1 VARASG
7 PLLVVATTRPE
18 LAETHPGFGG
28 QAGEDLASISLRPLT
43 DGYSRELLA
52 SLTPTG
58 RLPDELGEEVLA
70 RAEGNPLFLEEL
82 VLHLAGPGTG
92 ALPDSLQAL
101 LAARIDALATA
112 DKRVLQRAAV
122 VGRVFWEDPVERD
135 LGRERVAVGLRSLER
150 RGFVVRR
157 PASSLPGQTELA
169 FRHALI
175 HEVAYRS
182 IPKVQR
188 ARAHAEVGTW
198 LEELA
203 GGRRDEFAELLAYHF
218 GAAADEETAAL
229 AWPEPADRQQVRARA
244 FRHLVQAGAAA
255 RRRFA
260 VVKAVELHEQAG
272 ALASTD
278 QERRVVLEE
287 LGDDQGSAYHGEEA
301 TAWWAQALAGARAD
315 PAGGADRARLCRK
328 LAWIMA
334 ATPGAFRSIP
344 DPAVVDQFVTEGLAA
359 ATDEL
364 SRAWLLLARGVSARL
379 WRGSE
384 PFGQGVEPDPVPIG
398 ERIADVEQ
406 ALAAGDADSDED
418 LVTAASSALKVLYGV
433 AGRYAEVLALGRRD
447 LEGLASVRSRLEQAD
462 ILRTAAV
469 NAIMIGG
476 QFEDGLGLARRSHE
490 LSAGADPH
498 QLMHAT
504 WPMLTALYHLGRWQE
519 LPPILDEH
527 VDAFRQ
533 DPAPGCSFVRDGP
546 VVGATVLA
554 HTGELDRARTLAA
567 VVGDPMADLD
577 TASAWQARFAIASGD
592 PEAAR
597 RISADKARER
607 RLYGPQ
613 HVHALLEALVA
624 LEDWPGVAELLPL
637 ARAAAVGNALL
648 APACDQAEGLAHAQA
663 GRTREAAQALRRAL
677 AWFERLGVPFEA
689 ARTRERLAAVEPP
702 GAARSLLEAALAT
715 YERLGCAPRGRA
727 VRARL
732 RAPS

>member
-1 VARASG
+1 MAPS
-7 PLLVVATTRPE
+7 T
-18 LAETHPGFGG
+18 
-28 QAGEDLASISLRPLT
+28 DLAQ
-43 DGYSRELLA
+43 GM
-52 SLTPTG
+52 
-58 RLPDELGEEVLA
+58 
-70 RAEGNPLFLEEL
+70 
-82 VLHLAGPGTG
+82 
-92 ALPDSLQAL
+92 
-101 LAARIDALATA
+101 LAAPGMCPGRC
-112 DKRVLQRAAV
+112 AA
-122 VGRVFWEDPVERD
+122 
-135 LGRERVAVGLRSLER
+135 S
-150 RGFVVRR
+150 
-157 PASSLPGQTELA
+157 
-169 FRHALI
+169 
-175 HEVAYRS
+175 
-182 IPKVQR
+182 
-188 ARAHAEVGTW
+188 GTW

-218 GAAADEETAAL
+218 GAAADEETAEL
-229 AWPEPADRQQVRARA
+229 AWPEPADRQQVRARG

-260 VVKAVELHEQAG
+260 VAKAVELHEQAG

-315 PAGGADRARLCRK
+315 PAGGAERARLCRK

-334 ATPGAFRSIP
+334 ATPGAFRS
-344 DPAVVDQFVTEGLAA
+344 V
-359 ATDEL
+359 
-364 SRAWLLLARGVSARL
+364 
-379 WRGSE
+379 
-384 PFGQGVEPDPVPIG
+384 PDPVPIG

-406 ALAAGDADSDED
+406 ALTAGDADGDED
-418 LVTAASSALKVLYGV
+418 LVTAASSALKVLSGV

-476 QFEDGLGLARRSHE
+476 QLEDGLGLARRSHE

-504 WPMLTALYHLGRWQE
+504 WPMLTALYHLGRWRE

-577 TASAWQARFAIASGD
+577 TASAWKARFAIASGD

-597 RISADKARER
+597 RISVDKARER

-624 LEDWPGVAELLPL
+624 LEDWPGVTELLPL
-637 ARAAAVGNALL
+637 ARAAVVGNALL
-648 APACDQAEGLAHAQA
+648 APACDRA
-663 GRTREAAQALRRAL
+663 GQDGARSR
-677 AWFERLGVPFEA
+677 
-689 ARTRERLAAVEPP
+689 ART
-702 GAARSLLEAALAT
+702 ARS
-715 YERLGCAPRGRA
+715 RGA
-727 VRARL
+727 Q
-732 RAPS
+732 PSRS

>member
-1 VARASG
+1 MVRSLFDEVVASGRPRLLTVVGTAGVGKSRLVADATEDMVALHPGTTVLRGRCLSAGRGITYWALGEMLREACGISLADPLETTQARCSSGLREILGRVGPAELDATVFALAATCGVPLPGSPLERLEPKAVADELARAWPRFATACAADGPALLVVEDLHWAGPELLETLELTVARASG

-18 LAETHPGFGG
+18 LADTHPGFGG

-43 DGYSRELLA
+43 DGHSRELLA

-135 LGRERVAVGLRSLER
+135 LGRERVAAGLRSLER

-260 VVKAVELHEQAG
+260 VAKAVELHEQAG
-272 ALASTD
+272 ALAATD

-287 LGDDQGSAYHGEEA
+287 LGDDQGSAYPRRGGDR
-301 TAWWAQALAGARAD
+301 LVGPGARRRPGRPRRRRRPGTALPQAGLDHGRD
-315 PAGGADRARLCRK
+315 PRRL
-328 LAWIMA
+328 
-334 ATPGAFRSIP
+334 PVDP

-384 PFGQGVEPDPVPIG
+384 PFGQGANRTPCRSGSGSPTSSRPWPPA
-398 ERIADVEQ
+398 RP
-406 ALAAGDADSDED
+406 
-418 LVTAASSALKVLYGV
+418 TATRTWSP
-433 AGRYAEVLALGRRD
+433 RPPRR
-447 LEGLASVRSRLEQAD
+447 
-462 ILRTAAV
+462 
-469 NAIMIGG
+469 
-476 QFEDGLGLARRSHE
+476 
-490 LSAGADPH
+490 
-498 QLMHAT
+498 
-504 WPMLTALYHLGRWQE
+504 
-519 LPPILDEH
+519 
-527 VDAFRQ
+527 
-533 DPAPGCSFVRDGP
+533 
-546 VVGATVLA
+546 
-554 HTGELDRARTLAA
+554 
-567 VVGDPMADLD
+567 
-577 TASAWQARFAIASGD
+577 
-592 PEAAR
+592 
-597 RISADKARER
+597 
-607 RLYGPQ
+607 
-613 HVHALLEALVA
+613 
-624 LEDWPGVAELLPL
+624 
-637 ARAAAVGNALL
+637 
-648 APACDQAEGLAHAQA
+648 
-663 GRTREAAQALRRAL
+663 
-677 AWFERLGVPFEA
+677 
-689 ARTRERLAAVEPP
+689 
-702 GAARSLLEAALAT
+702 
-715 YERLGCAPRGRA
+715 
-727 VRARL
+727 
-732 RAPS
+732 